1 MVSYLVSMMVKISKK
16 RAKISRS
23 YNVDIMQRILDAMY
37 EMGNCRITKVAVHA
51 GLNNQ
56 MCKRYLHFMSVLDWI
71 RIEHDKRNNFVL
83 GLTETGLAVQAKLQ
97 KMDDNVWK

>member
-1 MVSYLVSMMVKISKK
+1 MVSYLVSMMVGVSKK

-71 RIEHDKRNNFVL
+71 RIEHDKRDGLML
-83 GLTETGLAVQAKLQ
+83 GLTETGLVVRTMLQ
-97 KMDDNVWK
+97 KMDSDVWK